1 MKKTKLIILLF
12 PVLMLFTGTGAYA
25 ALSVT
30 VDLPSGYDAVA
41 GLLADDIEDQ
51 LGKYGDM
58 PDFTKGFANANTYA
72 SNGATMR
79 GYQGYDLISIAIGMM
94 YSVQAPSSDPLF
106 FQSIQDELDDGDVYT
121 GLGANPLVGQV
132 GLNMGFIIP
141 NLYISLRFGKLD
153 YNVDAGS
160 YKMDYDTNL
169 LGVIVDY
176 QIIPS
181 QSILAGVLL
190 WKGLNLESGFIY
202 STNSVVYYK
211 ELDTIIADADGGGTN
226 TAELDPTLDLALDIK
241 SYIIPVEV
249 YSAFRLFYMINFGV
263 GVGMDYVYDNTTDLK
278 LRSSGVITGTNTLGG
293 VNGTFDITA
302 PTSNEADKLR
312 FKGMV
317 NIGAGFGP
325 VFIDIPITF
334 YIDNGYAIG
343 LTAGVVW

>member
-1 MKKTKLIILLF
+1 MKKTRLIILLF
-12 PVLMLFTGTGAYA
+12 PVLMLFAGTGAYA
-25 ALSVT
+25 ALTAVVELDGT
-30 VDLPSGYDAVA
+30 PGMNLVESGLA
-41 GLLADDIEDQ
+41 GSIETQ

-79 GYQGYDLISIAIGMM
+79 GYQGYDLICVAVGTM
-94 YSVQAPSSDPLF
+94 YTVQAPNADPLF

-141 NLYISLRFGKLD
+141 DLYIAFRFGKLN

-176 QIIPS
+176 QLIPS
-181 QSILAGVLL
+181 QSILAGILL

-202 STNSVVYYK
+202 STNNVVYYK
-211 ELDTIIADADGGGTN
+211 ELDTIIADAGSGN
-226 TAELDPTLDLALDIK
+226 TAELDPTLDLALEIK
-241 SYIIPVEV
+241 SYIIPVEI

-263 GVGMDYVYDNTTDLK
+263 GIGMDYVYDNTTDLK
-278 LRSSGVITGTNTLGG
+278 LHSSGAITGTGG
-293 VNGTFDITA
+293 LTGQNGTFDITA
-302 PTSNEADKLR
+302 PTSNEADKYR

-317 NIGAGFGP
+317 NVGVGFGP
-325 VFIDIPITF
+325 VFVDVPVTF
-334 YIDNGYAIG
+334 YLDNGYAVG
-343 LTAGVVW
+343 LSAGIVW